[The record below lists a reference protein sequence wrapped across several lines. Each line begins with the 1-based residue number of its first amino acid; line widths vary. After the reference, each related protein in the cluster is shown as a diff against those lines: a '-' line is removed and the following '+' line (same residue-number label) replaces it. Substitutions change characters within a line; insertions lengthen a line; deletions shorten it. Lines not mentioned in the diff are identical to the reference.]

1 MRAEKV
7 CMHNRNGK
15 ERLFGLGKRLYRR
28 RLKGLL
34 KNLRDMERL
43 MVIYE
48 TFNNQ
53 QLRFK
58 QKYITYFLTL
68 YTNNVNK
75 ASAFVIIY

>member
-7 CMHNRNGK
+7 CMRNRNGK

-48 TFNNQ
+48 TFNN
-53 QLRFK
+53 
-58 QKYITYFLTL
+58 
-68 YTNNVNK
+68 
-75 ASAFVIIY
+75 